1 MPNHKSLLLIALIVS
16 LSGATINAAP
26 IVRLELLIDG
36 NQGLRYAPKWVE
48 FVEKVGN
55 YNVRVRSKKP
65 GEKPEVRQTGSKTSP
80 IYTVIGFITEREVVL
95 HAAKFR
101 LGDVDGLKKYLERL
115 KGDGVKSLTEEIG
128 LFDLTREQIVDVH
141 KKLSQPIV
149 FATRGRPVGQIL
161 FDLAD
166 LVKMEFAID
175 GSVSFVAKS
184 GEKFQHEMKGL
195 SAGTVFAA
203 VLRTHGVALVPE
215 KPPGKPTLLR
225 LASLSETEDF
235 WPVGWPSKARPA
247 DLAPDLFKNLT
258 VEIKDTE
265 LHKVINAISPR
276 LKTPVLVDE
285 RAMLATGVD
294 LNKKVTVP
302 PGRSYYKRILD
313 TALAMGGLR
322 CAILEDDSGRGFLW
336 ITTAKPYP

>member
-1 MPNHKSLLLIALIVS
+1 MHNIKLNLIVILLICMLASTL
-16 LSGATINAAP
+16 NAAP

-48 FVEKVGN
+48 FIEEVGN
-55 YNVRVRSKKP
+55 YNVRIRSKKP
-65 GEKPEVRQTGSKTSP
+65 GEKPEVKQTGSKTSP
-80 IYTVIGFITEREVVL
+80 VYTVIGFISEREVVL

-101 LGDVDGLKKYLERL
+101 LGDVDGLKKYLDRL
-115 KGDGVKSLTEEIG
+115 KGDGVESLTNEIG

-141 KKLSQPIV
+141 KKLSQPIA
-149 FATRGRPVGQIL
+149 FSTSGRPVGQIL
-161 FDLAD
+161 FDLAE
-166 LVKMEFAID
+166 VVRMEFAID

-184 GEKFQHEMKGL
+184 TDKFKHEMKGL

-215 KPPGKPTLLR
+215 KPPGKPTQLR
-225 LASLSETEDF
+225 LRSLSQTEDF

-265 LHKVINAISPR
+265 IHNVINAISPR
-276 LKTPVLVDE
+276 LKTKVLVDE
-285 RAMLATGVD
+285 RAMLALGTD
-294 LNKKVTVP
+294 LTKKVTVP

-336 ITTAKPYP
+336 ITTTKPYP